1 MTNSPPTGDNDT
13 SKFITT
19 GDLRA
24 VVVQLAWP
32 TTISTVVI
40 TLYNLINRYFVGRL
54 PDSDSALAAV
64 GVGGTILMVQFSIG
78 MGISIAS
85 AALVARFIGA
95 REDDNANIAAG
106 QGIFLSILL
115 GLLTG
120 IPLVIFARDLVG
132 LVGARDFITLST
144 YYTAVIGSSSVLL
157 FLYIVSTSCLRG
169 AGDVKAPLYAGAI
182 MIAVNVLLDWIL
194 IWGPGPFPSYGVA
207 GAAWATVISRVAG
220 MTLGLFYLKRS
231 VLGKCF
237 VHIAPKFAWI
247 KRSLNIA
254 WPAMVQNL
262 MMTIPM
268 MAFVGILRMLPSPE
282 NTQAQAA
289 LTVAISIESL
299 AFMPGVAYSS
309 AATPIV
315 GQNLGAG
322 FADRAGKGAFI
333 CAKHAILIMTIV
345 AIGFLV
351 FSKQLASFFTNSPA
365 VAALIA
371 SYLVINSF
379 SEPFLA
385 ATMVFR
391 GALQGAG
398 DTRFPAWITFIC
410 NFALRLPLAWLLA
423 VYFSYGTIGAWIA
436 MASTTVLSAFL
447 MTGWFAIGKW
457 KTIKV

>member
-1 MTNSPPTGDNDT
+1 MTNSQPTGANDT

-32 TTISTVVI
+32 TTISTIVM

-54 PDSDSALAAV
+54 PNSDSALAAV
-64 GVGGTILMVQFSIG
+64 GVGGTILMLQFSIG
-78 MGISIAS
+78 MGLSIAS

-95 REDDNANIAAG
+95 REEENANIAAG
-106 QGIFLSILL
+106 QGVFLSILL

-120 IPLVIFARDLVG
+120 IPLVLFARSLVG
-132 LVGARDFITLST
+132 LVGAKDFIALST
-144 YYTAVIGSSSVLL
+144 YYTAVIASSSILL
-157 FLYIVSTSCLRG
+157 FIYIVATSCLRG

-182 MIAVNVLLDWIL
+182 MIAVNVLFDWIL
-194 IWGPGPFPSYGVA
+194 IWGPGPFTSYGVA
-207 GAAWATVISRVAG
+207 GAAWATVISRFAG
-220 MTLGLFYLKRS
+220 MALGLLYLRRS
-231 VLGKCF
+231 ALGNCF
-237 VHIAPKFAWI
+237 VHIAPKITWI
-247 KRSLNIA
+247 RRTLNIA
-254 WPAMVQNL
+254 WPAMLQNL

-322 FADRAGKGAFI
+322 FADRAAKGAFI

-351 FSKQLASFFTNSPA
+351 FSTQLASLFTNSAA
-365 VAALIA
+365 VAGLIA
-371 SYLVINSF
+371 SYLVINAF

-398 DTRFPAWITFIC
+398 DTRFPAWITFVC
-410 NFALRLPLAWLLA
+410 NFALRLPLAWCLA

-436 MASTTVLSAFL
+436 MASTTVLSSFL

-457 KTIKV
+457 KNIKV

>member
-1 MTNSPPTGDNDT
+1 LTNSPPTGDNDT

-54 PDSDSALAAV
+54 PNSDSALAAV

-115 GLLTG
+115 GLGTG
-120 IPLVIFARDLVG
+120 IPLVLFASDLVG

-194 IWGPGPFPSYGVA
+194 IWGPGPLPSYGVA
-207 GAAWATVISRVAG
+207 GSAWATVISSVAG
-220 MTLGLFYLKRS
+220 RTLGLF
-231 VLGKCF
+231 
-237 VHIAPKFAWI
+237 
-247 KRSLNIA
+247 
-254 WPAMVQNL
+254 
-262 MMTIPM
+262 
-268 MAFVGILRMLPSPE
+268 
-282 NTQAQAA
+282 
-289 LTVAISIESL
+289 
-299 AFMPGVAYSS
+299 
-309 AATPIV
+309 
-315 GQNLGAG
+315 
-322 FADRAGKGAFI
+322 
-333 CAKHAILIMTIV
+333 
-345 AIGFLV
+345 
-351 FSKQLASFFTNSPA
+351 
-365 VAALIA
+365 
-371 SYLVINSF
+371 
-379 SEPFLA
+379 
-385 ATMVFR
+385 
-391 GALQGAG
+391 
-398 DTRFPAWITFIC
+398 
-410 NFALRLPLAWLLA
+410 
-423 VYFSYGTIGAWIA
+423 
-436 MASTTVLSAFL
+436 
-447 MTGWFAIGKW
+447 
-457 KTIKV
+457 